1 MVTSGLRFGIQ
12 TPPVRPWPEMVARW
26 QFFERLGFESC
37 WLPDHY
43 VPPFKPDGPLFEA
56 WTLLAGLAT
65 QTERMRLGV
74 LVSCNTFRHPPLLAK
89 QAMTVDHLS
98 GGRLELGLGAGW
110 FVPEHEMM
118 GIPFPEPRELVARFR
133 EAVEIVDRLLR
144 DDVTTYDG
152 QYYQVRNA
160 PCRPAPLQQPRPPLT
175 LGAHGPRMLRIV
187 AEYGDRWNSN
197 VPVAEMA
204 ERNRILD
211 DQCAAVG
218 RDPAAI
224 LRSHLY
230 VPAVLPDE
238 RPWDSIEAF
247 HDFTGRLREA
257 GVREMILQPPPDNQ
271 DAIVERIASEVL
283 PTLRTGVT

>member
-1 MVTSGLRFGIQ
+1 MTGGLTFGIQ
-12 TPPVRPWPEMVARW
+12 TPQVRPWPEMVARW
-26 QFFERLGFESC
+26 RFFERLGFESC

-65 QTERMRLGV
+65 QTERIRLGV

-98 GGRLELGLGAGW
+98 AGRLELGLGAGW

-118 GIPFPEPRELVARFR
+118 GISFPEPRELVARFR

-144 DDVTTYDG
+144 NDVTSYDG
-152 QYYQVRNA
+152 HYYQVREA
-160 PCRPAPLQQPRPPLT
+160 PCRPAPIQQPRPPLT

-211 DQCAAVG
+211 EQCAAVG
-218 RDPAAI
+218 RDPATI

-238 RPWDSIEAF
+238 RPWASIEAF
-247 HDFTGRLREA
+247 RDFAGRLQDA
-257 GVREMILQPPPDNQ
+257 GVREVILQPPPDDE
-271 DAIVERIASEVL
+271 DAIVERIAGEVL
-283 PTLRTGVT
+283 PTLGAAKTV